1 MIVLTKLEAYLEQLR
16 GKRILVL
23 GLGVSNRPLVRLL
36 LQHGLE
42 VTGCDKAA
50 VPDEELQ
57 ALERLGARLHLGPD
71 YLEGLEADVVFR
83 TPGMRP
89 DLPEIAAL
97 VARGAVLTSEM
108 EAFFAVCPCPMIAV
122 TGSDGK
128 TTTTTLIAELLRRA
142 GKTVWVGGNIGQPL
156 LAQAAQMTPEDV
168 AVLELSSFQLMTMH
182 CSPHVAVVTNLAP
195 NHLDVHRDMDEYVAA
210 KKNIFLYQTPADIL
224 ILNADN
230 EITSRFAAEARGK
243 VRRFSRRGPADV
255 YLADAPA
262 A

>member
-156 LAQAAQMTPEDV
+156 LEM
-168 AVLELSSFQLMTMH
+168 
-182 CSPHVAVVTNLAP
+182 CI
-195 NHLDVHRDMDEYVAA
+195 RD
-210 KKNIFLYQTPADIL
+210 
-224 ILNADN
+224 
-230 EITSRFAAEARGK
+230 S
-243 VRRFSRRGPADV
+243 
-255 YLADAPA
+255 
-262 A
+262 